1 MSETSY
7 TALQGKVCV
16 VTLKGSAGTNYC
28 WCLTSMPKELA
39 LFGTDRVA
47 ESTDLCGGTYQ
58 EHFYFLVKGSE
69 DINVELNFELTCM
82 SNPTEVAKT
91 STVKIRIIPANSN
104 DFAPL
109 DTVAQVENV
118 DADAL
123 LKYGYACG
131 AQDSQRLV
139 KYGYVCDMQDSQ
151 NMAKPYGFPLIQDR
165 HPSLKY
171 GYPCGVQ
178 DNQQLVKYGY
188 PCGVQDSY
196 PNVMYGYPRIVW
208 DSHPNVM
215 YGYPCG
221 VQDGQNLLKYGY
233 PCGVQ
238 DN

>member
-39 LFGTDRVA
+39 LFGIDRVA
-47 ESTDLCGGTYQ
+47 EVPGLCGGTYQ

-91 STVKIRIIPANSN
+91 STVKIRIIPADSN

-109 DTVAQVENV
+109 DTVAQVGNV

-208 DSHPNVM
+208 DNHPNVM

>member
-16 VTLKGSAGTNYC
+16 VTLRGTAGTNYR

-39 LFGTDRVA
+39 LFGTDQEA
-47 ESTDLCGGTYQ
+47 ERPSAAGGTYQ

-69 DINVELNFELTCM
+69 DVNVELNFELTCV
-82 SNPTEVAKT
+82 SDPTEVSKT
-91 STVKIRIIPANSN
+91 CTVKIRIIPADSN
-104 DFAPL
+104 DFASL
-109 DTVAQVENV
+109 DTVAQVGNV

-123 LKYGYACG
+123 LKYGYVCG
-131 AQDSQRLV
+131 AQNDPAL
-139 KYGYVCDMQDSQ
+139 KYGFVCDMQDSQ
-151 NMAKPYGFPLIQDR
+151 NMAKPYGFPLTQDCQPSLKYGYPCGVQDS

-178 DNQQLVKYGY
+178 DSHPSVKYGY
-188 PCGVQDSY
+188 PCGVQDS
-196 PNVMYGYPRIVW
+196 
-208 DSHPNVM
+208 HPSLK

-221 VQDGQNLLKYGY
+221 VQDGQPSLKYGY
-233 PCGVQ
+233 PCSLQ

>member
-39 LFGTDRVA
+39 LFGIDRVA
-47 ESTDLCGGTYQ
+47 ERPGLCGGTYQ

-69 DINVELNFELTCM
+69 DINVELNFELTCI

-91 STVKIRIIPANSN
+91 STVKIRIIPADSN

-109 DTVAQVENV
+109 DTVAQVGNV

-123 LKYGYACG
+123 LKYGYVCG

-139 KYGYVCDMQDSQ
+139 KYGYVCDMQDDQ
-151 NMAKPYGFPLIQDR
+151 NLVRA
-165 HPSLKY
+165 Y

-178 DNQQLVKYGY
+178 DNQQLLKYGY
-188 PCGVQDSY
+188 PCGVQD
-196 PNVMYGYPRIVW
+196 GQ
-208 DSHPNVM
+208 HLLK